1 MNFGMLWFDNDPKT
15 GLSEKIEK
23 ASAYYRKKYGQIP
36 NQCVVNPSMLSDGEV
51 NSPDLKVSAS
61 PTILPN
67 HLWIGFN
74 TAIKQAGKS
83 N

>member
-1 MNFGMLWFDNDPKT
+1 MNSGMLWFDNDPKT
-15 GLSEKIEK
+15 GLSEKIEN
-23 ASAYYRKKYGQIP
+23 ASTYYRNKYGQTP
-36 NQCVVNPSMLSDGEV
+36 NQCVVNPAMLSGGEA
-51 NSPDLKVSAS
+51 NLPELKISAS

-74 TAIKQAGKS
+74 SAIKQAGKS

>member
-1 MNFGMLWFDNDPKT
+1 MNFGMLWFDNNPKT
-15 GLSEKIEK
+15 GLAEKIEQ

-36 NQCVVNPSMLSDGEV
+36 NQCIVNPDMLKNEKAK
-51 NSPDLKVSAS
+51 SPTVKLTAS

-74 TAIKQAGKS
+74 TSLKQAGKS